1 MPVRRLDPILIDRI
15 AAGEVIER
23 PAAVIKELTENAIDA
38 GARSIDITIENGGR
52 RLIRIIDD
60 GAGMTQGDLDLA
72 VERHATSKLVDG
84 DLTAIGTLGFR
95 GEALPSIAS
104 VSRLSIATR
113 HKSEAHGWSI
123 LVEGGMRHS
132 IKPQSLDRGTRIEVR
147 DLFYATPARLKF
159 LKTDRAEAQAAKE
172 IIRRLALA
180 HPAIRFAMGGD
191 GISAFDWRVE
201 PETAAGAQARMSQV
215 LGKEFGENSIAIDAE
230 RDGVR
235 LSGRAGLPSFM
246 RANAADQHMFVNS
259 RPVRDKQLSGAL
271 RAAYADNAAADGYA
285 AVALFIDCDPRFVD
299 VNVHPAKSEVRFR
312 DAGLVRGLIIGALR
326 EALAEGGQRVAGT
339 LAENAL
345 QRFSPGFSATPSPA
359 GQWQTFRSAA
369 QDWRQSPFA
378 PEGFAEPQRPFGRAL
393 MAEAAM
399 PPAPAAALVDADIA
413 LLDHPLGAARA
424 QLHETYILSQTHDGM
439 ILVDAHA
446 AHERLVYERL
456 KKNRGKPDSQMMLI
470 PVVVDLDEDA
480 AGAMLEIAAS
490 LKEIGL
496 VVEPFGHGGIAVAAA
511 PSMLPA
517 KSIPAMIK
525 ELAASLEASGRL
537 SAEAR
542 LDHVLKTVACHHS
555 VRAGRRLKIEE
566 MNALLREMEA
576 TPGSGTCNHG
586 RPTFIALKMADID
599 KLFGRK

>member
-23 PAAVIKELTENAIDA
+23 PAAVIKELAENAIDA

-60 GAGMTQGDLDLA
+60 GAGMTQSDLDLA
-72 VERHATSKLVDG
+72 VERHATSKLTDG

-113 HKSEAHGWSI
+113 HASEPHGWGI
-123 LVEGGMRHS
+123 LVDGGLRQP
-132 IKPQSLDRGTRIEVR
+132 IKPQSLERGTRIEVR

-180 HPAIRFAMGGD
+180 HPALRFAMGGD
-191 GISAFDWRVE
+191 GISAFDWRAE
-201 PETAAGAQARMSQV
+201 AESEAGALARMSQV
-215 LGKEFGENSIAIDAE
+215 LGQAFGDNSVPIDAE
-230 RDGVR
+230 REEIR

-246 RANAADQHMFVNS
+246 RANGADQHMFVNG

-271 RAAYADNAAADGYA
+271 RAAYADSAAANGYP
-285 AVALFIDCDPRFVD
+285 AVALFVDCDPRFVD

-326 EALAEGGQRVAGT
+326 EALSLGGQRVTGT
-339 LAENAL
+339 LAEHAL
-345 QRFSPGFSATPSPA
+345 QRFTPGFSAAPSSTQ
-359 GQWQTFRSAA
+359 QWQAPRPAV

-378 PEGFAEPQRPFGRAL
+378 PEGFAEPQRPFTPGSITD
-393 MAEAAM
+393 
-399 PPAPAAALVDADIA
+399 AALPSAHSDPLPDTDAA

-424 QLHETYILSQTHDGM
+424 QLHETYILSQTQDGM
-439 ILVDAHA
+439 ILIDAHA

-456 KKNRGKPDSQMMLI
+456 KRNRGKPDSQMMLI
-470 PVVVDLDEDA
+470 PTVIDLDEDA
-480 AGAMLEIAAS
+480 AGAVLEIADS

-496 VVEPFGHGGIAVAAA
+496 IVEPFGPGGVAVSEA
-511 PSMLPA
+511 PSMLAPDA
-517 KSIPAMIK
+517 IPAMIK
-525 ELAASLEASGRL
+525 ELAASLEASGRM
-537 SAEAR
+537 SADAR
-542 LDHVLKTVACHHS
+542 LDHVLKTVACHYS